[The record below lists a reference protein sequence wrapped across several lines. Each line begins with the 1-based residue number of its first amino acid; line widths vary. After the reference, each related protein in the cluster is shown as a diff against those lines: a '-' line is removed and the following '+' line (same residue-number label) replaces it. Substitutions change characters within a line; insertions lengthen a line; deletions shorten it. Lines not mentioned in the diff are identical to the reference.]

1 MKKLTIAAAALAL
14 MATQGTAGGH
24 SQQGYNSGHVV
35 QHSMAAPTGVRVQ
48 IICWRGPLKK
58 VWVDKPKDMFI
69 NSLVAAGLS
78 QTAATGVAFQVC
90 RNPALVNN
98 PAGLKAETM
107 RLIQQHRPQR
117 VQSW

>member
-1 MKKLTIAAAALAL
+1 MKKLMIAAAALAL
-14 MATQGTAGGH
+14 SASAGIAGGH
-24 SQQGYNSGHVV
+24 GQSKSGWNSYGAV
-35 QHSMAAPTGVRVQ
+35 AAPAGVRVQ

-69 NSLVAAGLS
+69 NSLVDAGLDR
-78 QTAATGVAFQVC
+78 TTATGVAFQVC

-107 RLIQQHRPQR
+107 RLIQQHRSPQ
-117 VQSW
+117 VIYKW